1 VMRVIISRRLLA
13 DNATKE
19 IRWAT
24 HY

>member
-1 VMRVIISRRLLA
+1 MRVIVSRRLLA
-13 DNATKE
+13 ENATKE